1 MIDFPDQEQ
10 QVAVIKVIGLG
21 GGGCNAVDS
30 MVSAGLDSINCIV
43 ANTDKQALSRSRTP
57 YRIQLG
63 ESLTNG
69 LGSGGKPEIG
79 EKATQESKEAL
90 QAALEGADLVFI
102 AAGMGGGTGTGA
114 APIVADIVREMGGLS
129 IAVVTKPF
137 SFEGRE
143 RIKVAEAGAQR
154 LKTKADAVMIV
165 PNDHLLQNHGEKL
178 SILES
183 FEVANRV
190 LQQAVLSIY
199 ELINVPGKINV
210 DFSDIRS
217 IFGST
222 GGAIIGI
229 GNGKGENR
237 AEQAFRKASSSPLLE
252 KTEIQGAKRILL
264 NVTGGT
270 DLSLVEISTIAQLA
284 NDLAHPDAQVRI
296 GTVID
301 DSITDEVR
309 VTLIATGFD
318 GSSVSATADYVAKSF
333 SRPVPVV
340 APVPEPVVVQ
350 AAPAPEPVPEP
361 EPEPEEN
368 KEPEFEPD
376 GQMSLIAAIQRHAQ
390 EEHQAKE
397 ASTNKDKANPEGSE
411 SNDWDIP
418 AFKRMKNLGLM

>member
-10 QVAVIKVIGLG
+10 QVACIKVIGLG

-30 MVSAGLDSINCIV
+30 MVKAGLDSISCIV
-43 ANTDKQALSRSRTP
+43 ANTDKQALSRSHTP

-63 ESLTNG
+63 GTLTNG

-79 EKATQESKEAL
+79 EKAAQESKEEL
-90 QAALEGADLVFI
+90 QAALAGADLVFI

-114 APIVADIVREMGGLS
+114 APVVADIVKEMGGLS

-217 IFGST
+217 ILGNT

-340 APVPEPVVVQ
+340 ASVPEPVVVQ
-350 AAPAPEPVPEP
+350 AAPEPVPVP
-361 EPEPEEN
+361 DLEPEET

-390 EEHQAKE
+390 EEQTRESSSNQGKKDAEE
-397 ASTNKDKANPEGSE
+397 ADL
-411 SNDWDIP
+411 NDWDIP

>member
-1 MIDFPDQEQ
+1 MSIMIDFPDQEQ

-21 GGGCNAVDS
+21 GGGSNAVDS
-30 MVSAGLDSINCIV
+30 MLLAGLDNIDCIV
-43 ANTDKQALSRSRTP
+43 ANTDRQALGSTRTP

-79 EKATQESKEAL
+79 EKAAQESREAI
-90 QAALEGADLVFI
+90 QAALKGSDLVFI

-114 APIVADIVREMGGLS
+114 APVIADIAREMGALS

-143 RIKVAEAGAQR
+143 RIKIAEAGAQR
-154 LKTKADAVMIV
+154 LKTKADALMIV
-165 PNDHLLQNHGEKL
+165 PNDHLLQTHGEKI
-178 SILES
+178 SMMDS

-190 LQQAVLSIY
+190 LHQAVMSIT

-217 IFGST
+217 IIGST

-229 GNGKGENR
+229 GSGKGENR

-252 KTEIQGAKRILL
+252 KTEIQGARRILL
-264 NVTGGT
+264 NVTGGN
-270 DLSLVEISTIAQLA
+270 DLSLVEISTIAQMA
-284 NDLAHPDAQVRI
+284 NDLAHQDAQVRI
-296 GTVID
+296 GTVVD
-301 DSITDEVR
+301 NKMTDEIR

-318 GSSVSATADYVAKSF
+318 GSSVSATADYVAKSYAR
-333 SRPVPVV
+333 S
-340 APVPEPVVVQ
+340 APAAVSVPEPVPVIQ
-350 AAPAPEPVPEP
+350 AEIEPEP
-361 EPEPEEN
+361 EPEPEEP

-376 GQMSLIAAIQRHAQ
+376 GQMSLIAAIQRRTH
-390 EEHQAKE
+390 EEHLSKGTDKE
-397 ASTNKDKANPEGSE
+397 NTESEEGE